1 MERKHFI
8 LNAKSILLI
17 LLLVTTGCA
26 TKSSMSA
33 DFNPDD
39 PYEKSNRKV
48 FEFNNKIDK
57 LFLRPVTDFYD
68 KATPEFAQTSITNFF
83 ANLDDI
89 RISINNLLQGNVVE
103 SMSDITRF
111 FINSIFGL
119 GGFFDVASEIG
130 LEKHSEDFGQ
140 TLGKWGAKPGPYLM
154 LPFLGPSTTR
164 DAFTF
169 VGDTALAPAL
179 SLDDNAARVGLISL
193 DLINTYSAFTGIADI
208 ESKDQY
214 AFLRDAYLERRK
226 YEINDGLSEEDLS
239 NDEDFE
245 DFLSLI
251 HI

>member
-1 MERKHFI
+1 MERNHFI

-26 TKSSMSA
+26 TTSKLSG

-119 GGFFDVASEIG
+119 GGFFDVASEMG

-140 TLGKWGAKPGPYLM
+140 TLGRWGAKPGPYLM

-226 YEINDGLSEEDLS
+226 YEVNDGLSEEELS
-239 NDEDFE
+239 QDEDFE
-245 DFLSLI
+245 DF
-251 HI
+251 

>member
-1 MERKHFI
+1 MERTHFI
-8 LNAKSILLI
+8 SNAKSILLI
-17 LLLVTTGCA
+17 LFLLITGCA
-26 TKSSMSA
+26 TTNNLSD

-39 PYEKSNRKV
+39 PYENSNRKI

-68 KATPEFAQTSITNFF
+68 RATPEFAQTSITNFF

-119 GGFFDVASEIG
+119 GGFFDVATEIG

-169 VGDTALAPAL
+169 VGDTALAPTL
-179 SLDDNAARVGLISL
+179 SLDENAARVGLISL

-226 YEINDGLSEEDLS
+226 YEVNDGLLIEELSE
-239 NDEDFE
+239 DEDFE
-245 DFLSLI
+245 DF
-251 HI
+251 

>member
-26 TKSSMSA
+26 TTSSMSA

-119 GGFFDVASEIG
+119 GGFFDVASEMG
-130 LEKHSEDFGQ
+130 LKKHSEDFGQ

-179 SLDDNAARVGLISL
+179 SLDDNAARLGLISL

-239 NDEDFE
+239 QDEDFE
-245 DFLSLI
+245 DF
-251 HI
+251 

>member
-17 LLLVTTGCA
+17 LLLITTGCA
-26 TKSSMSA
+26 TTNSMSG

-119 GGFFDVASEIG
+119 GGFFDVASEMG

-226 YEINDGLSEEDLS
+226 YEVNDGLSEEDLS

-245 DFLSLI
+245 DF
-251 HI
+251 

>member
-1 MERKHFI
+1 MERNHFI

-17 LLLVTTGCA
+17 LFLLITGCA
-26 TKSSMSA
+26 TTNNLSD

-39 PYEKSNRKV
+39 PYEKSNRKI

-68 KATPEFAQTSITNFF
+68 RATPEFAQTSITNFF

-119 GGFFDVASEIG
+119 GGFFDVATEIG

-169 VGDTALAPAL
+169 VGDTALAPTL
-179 SLDDNAARVGLISL
+179 SLEENAARVGLISL

-226 YEINDGLSEEDLS
+226 YEVNDGLLIEELSE
-239 NDEDFE
+239 DEDFE
-245 DFLSLI
+245 DF
-251 HI
+251 

>member
-1 MERKHFI
+1 MERTHFI
-8 LNAKSILLI
+8 SNAKSILLI
-17 LLLVTTGCA
+17 LFLLITGCA
-26 TKSSMSA
+26 TTNNLS
-33 DFNPDD
+33 DNFNPDD
-39 PYEKSNRKV
+39 PYEKSNRKI

-68 KATPEFAQTSITNFF
+68 RATPEFAQTSITNFF

-119 GGFFDVASEIG
+119 GGFFDVATEMG

-169 VGDTALAPAL
+169 VGDTALAPTL
-179 SLDDNAARVGLISL
+179 SLDENTARLGLISL

-226 YEINDGLSEEDLS
+226 YEVNDGLLIEELSE
-239 NDEDFE
+239 DEDFE
-245 DFLSLI
+245 DF
-251 HI
+251 

>member
-26 TKSSMSA
+26 TTNSMSD
-33 DFNPDD
+33 DFNPED

-119 GGFFDVASEIG
+119 GGFFDVASEMG

-245 DFLSLI
+245 DF
-251 HI
+251 

>member
-17 LLLVTTGCA
+17 LFLLITGCA
-26 TKSSMSA
+26 TTNNLSD

-39 PYEKSNRKV
+39 PYEKSNRKI

-68 KATPEFAQTSITNFF
+68 RATPEFAQTSITNFF

-119 GGFFDVASEIG
+119 GGFFDVATEIG

-169 VGDTALAPAL
+169 VGDTALAPTL
-179 SLDDNAARVGLISL
+179 SLDENAARVGLISL

-226 YEINDGLSEEDLS
+226 YEVNDGLLIEELSE
-239 NDEDFE
+239 DEDFE
-245 DFLSLI
+245 DF
-251 HI
+251 

>member
-26 TKSSMSA
+26 TTNSMSG

-48 FEFNNKIDK
+48 FEFNNNIDK

-169 VGDTALAPAL
+169 VGDTGLAPVL

-245 DFLSLI
+245 DF
-251 HI
+251 

>member
-26 TKSSMSA
+26 TTSSMSG

-39 PYEKSNRKV
+39 PYENSNRKV

-119 GGFFDVASEIG
+119 GGFFDVASEMG

-245 DFLSLI
+245 DF
-251 HI
+251 

>member
-1 MERKHFI
+1 MERNHFI

-26 TKSSMSA
+26 TTSKLSG

-119 GGFFDVASEIG
+119 GGFFDVASEMG
-130 LEKHSEDFGQ
+130 LEKNSEDFGQ

-245 DFLSLI
+245 DF
-251 HI
+251 

>member
-1 MERKHFI
+1 MERNHFI

-26 TKSSMSA
+26 TTSKLSG

-119 GGFFDVASEIG
+119 GGFFDVASEMG

-226 YEINDGLSEEDLS
+226 YEVNDGLSEEELS
-239 NDEDFE
+239 QDEDFE
-245 DFLSLI
+245 DF
-251 HI
+251 

>member
-1 MERKHFI
+1 MERNHFI

-26 TKSSMSA
+26 TTNSMSGG
-33 DFNPDD
+33 FNPDD

-119 GGFFDVASEIG
+119 GGFFDVASEMG

-179 SLDDNAARVGLISL
+179 SLDDNAARLGLISL

-239 NDEDFE
+239 QDEDFE
-245 DFLSLI
+245 DF
-251 HI
+251 

>member
-1 MERKHFI
+1 MERTHFI
-8 LNAKSILLI
+8 SNAKSILLI
-17 LLLVTTGCA
+17 LFLLITGCA
-26 TKSSMSA
+26 TTNNLSD

-39 PYEKSNRKV
+39 PYEKSNRKI

-68 KATPEFAQTSITNFF
+68 RATPEFAQTSITNFF

-119 GGFFDVASEIG
+119 GGFFDVATEIG

-169 VGDTALAPAL
+169 VGDTALAPTL
-179 SLDDNAARVGLISL
+179 SLDENAARVGLISL

-226 YEINDGLSEEDLS
+226 YEVNDGLLIEELSE
-239 NDEDFE
+239 DEDFE
-245 DFLSLI
+245 DF
-251 HI
+251 

>member
-1 MERKHFI
+1 MERNHFI

-26 TKSSMSA
+26 TTNTISD

-48 FEFNNKIDK
+48 FEFNNKLDK

-89 RISINNLLQGNVVE
+89 RISINNLLQGNIVE

-119 GGFFDVASEIG
+119 GGFFDVASEMG

-140 TLGKWGAKPGPYLM
+140 TLGKWGAKSGPYLM

-245 DFLSLI
+245 DF
-251 HI
+251 

>member
-1 MERKHFI
+1 M
-8 LNAKSILLI
+8 LI
-17 LLLVTTGCA
+17 TGCA
-26 TKSSMSA
+26 TTNNLSGN
-33 DFNPDD
+33 FNPDD

-68 KATPEFAQTSITNFF
+68 RATPEFAQTSITNFF

-119 GGFFDVASEIG
+119 GGFFDVATEMG

-169 VGDTALAPAL
+169 VGDTALAPTL
-179 SLDDNAARVGLISL
+179 SLEENTARVGLISL

-226 YEINDGLSEEDLS
+226 YEVNDGLLIEELS
-239 NDEDFE
+239 QDEDFE
-245 DFLSLI
+245 DF
-251 HI
+251 

>member
-1 MERKHFI
+1 MERDHFI

-17 LLLVTTGCA
+17 LFLVSSGCA
-26 TKSSMSA
+26 TTKNQSN
-33 DFNPDD
+33 DFNPED

-48 FEFNNKIDK
+48 FEFNNRIDK

-68 KATPEFAQTSITNFF
+68 SATPEFAQTSITNFF
-83 ANLDDI
+83 SNLDDI
-89 RISINNLLQGNVVE
+89 GISFNNFLQGNIVD
-103 SMSDITRF
+103 SMSDLTRF

-119 GGFFDVASEIG
+119 GGFFDVASEMG

-169 VGDTALAPAL
+169 VGDTALAPTL
-179 SLDDNAARVGLISL
+179 SLDDSEARLGLISL

-208 ESKDQY
+208 ESQDQY
-214 AFLRDAYLERRK
+214 AFLRDAYLDRRK
-226 YEINDGLSEEDLS
+226 FEVNDGLSEEDLS
-239 NDEDFE
+239 QDEDFE
-245 DFLSLI
+245 DF
-251 HI
+251 

>member
-1 MERKHFI
+1 MERTYFI
-8 LNAKSILLI
+8 SNAKSILLI
-17 LLLVTTGCA
+17 LFLLITGCA
-26 TKSSMSA
+26 TTNNLSGN
-33 DFNPDD
+33 FNPDD
-39 PYEKSNRKV
+39 PYEKTNRKV

-68 KATPEFAQTSITNFF
+68 RATPEFAQTSITNFF

-103 SMSDITRF
+103 SLSDMTRF

-119 GGFFDVASEIG
+119 GGFFDVATEMG

-169 VGDTALAPAL
+169 VGDTALAPTL
-179 SLDDNAARVGLISL
+179 SLEENTARVGLISL

-226 YEINDGLSEEDLS
+226 YEVNDGLLIEELS
-239 NDEDFE
+239 QDEDFE
-245 DFLSLI
+245 DF
-251 HI
+251 

>member
-1 MERKHFI
+1 MERNHSI

-17 LLLVTTGCA
+17 LFLVSSGCA
-26 TKSSMSA
+26 TTKNQSN
-33 DFNPDD
+33 DFNPED

-48 FEFNNKIDK
+48 FEFNSKIDK
-57 LFLRPVTDFYD
+57 LFLRPITDFYD
-68 KATPEFAQTSITNFF
+68 SATPEFAQTSITNFF
-83 ANLDDI
+83 SNLDDI
-89 RISINNLLQGNVVE
+89 GISFNNFLQGNIVD

-119 GGFFDVASEIG
+119 GGFFDVASEMG

-169 VGDTALAPAL
+169 VGDTALAPTL
-179 SLDDNAARVGLISL
+179 SLDDSEARLGLISL

-208 ESKDQY
+208 ESQDQY
-214 AFLRDAYLERRK
+214 AFLRDAYLDRRK
-226 YEINDGLSEEDLS
+226 FEVNDGLSEEDLS
-239 NDEDFE
+239 QDEDFE
-245 DFLSLI
+245 DF
-251 HI
+251 

>member
-26 TKSSMSA
+26 TTNNMSG
-33 DFNPDD
+33 DFNPED

-89 RISINNLLQGNVVE
+89 RISINNLLQGNVVD

-119 GGFFDVASEIG
+119 GGFFDVASEMG

-154 LPFLGPSTTR
+154 LPFLGPSPTR

-169 VGDTALAPAL
+169 IGDTALAPAL

-245 DFLSLI
+245 DF
-251 HI
+251 

>member
-17 LLLVTTGCA
+17 LLLVTSGCA
-26 TKSSMSA
+26 TTNNMSG
-33 DFNPDD
+33 DFNPED

-119 GGFFDVASEIG
+119 GGFFDVASEMG

-245 DFLSLI
+245 DF
-251 HI
+251 

>member
-1 MERKHFI
+1 MERNHFI

-17 LLLVTTGCA
+17 LFLVSSGCA
-26 TKSSMSA
+26 TTKNQSNN
-33 DFNPDD
+33 FNPED

-48 FEFNNKIDK
+48 FEFNSKIDK

-68 KATPEFAQTSITNFF
+68 SATPEFAQTSITNFF
-83 ANLDDI
+83 SNLDDI
-89 RISINNLLQGNVVE
+89 GISFNNFLQGNIVD
-103 SMSDITRF
+103 SMSDLTRF

-119 GGFFDVASEIG
+119 GGFFDVASEMG

-169 VGDTALAPAL
+169 VGDTALAPTL
-179 SLDDNAARVGLISL
+179 SLDDSEARLGLISL

-208 ESKDQY
+208 ESQDQY
-214 AFLRDAYLERRK
+214 AFLRDAYLDRRK
-226 YEINDGLSEEDLS
+226 FEVNDGLSEEDLS
-239 NDEDFE
+239 QDEDFE
-245 DFLSLI
+245 DF
-251 HI
+251 

>member
-119 GGFFDVASEIG
+119 GGFFDVASEMG
-130 LEKHSEDFGQ
+130 LEKHSEDLGQ

-245 DFLSLI
+245 DF
-251 HI
+251 

>member
-1 MERKHFI
+1 MERNHFI

-17 LLLVTTGCA
+17 LFLVSSGCA
-26 TKSSMSA
+26 TTKNQSNN
-33 DFNPDD
+33 FNPED

-48 FEFNNKIDK
+48 FEFNSKIDK

-68 KATPEFAQTSITNFF
+68 SATPEFAQTSITNFF
-83 ANLDDI
+83 SNLDDI
-89 RISINNLLQGNVVE
+89 GISFNNFLQGNIVD
-103 SMSDITRF
+103 SMSDLTRF

-169 VGDTALAPAL
+169 VGDTALAPTL
-179 SLDDNAARVGLISL
+179 SLDDSEARLGLISL

-208 ESKDQY
+208 ESRDQY
-214 AFLRDAYLERRK
+214 AFLRDAYLDRRK
-226 YEINDGLSEEDLS
+226 FEVNDGLSEEDLS
-239 NDEDFE
+239 QDEDFE
-245 DFLSLI
+245 DF
-251 HI
+251 

>member
-1 MERKHFI
+1 MERNHSI

-17 LLLVTTGCA
+17 LFLVSSGCA
-26 TKSSMSA
+26 TTKNQSN
-33 DFNPDD
+33 DFNPED

-48 FEFNNKIDK
+48 FEFNSKIDN
-57 LFLRPVTDFYD
+57 LFLRPITDFYD
-68 KATPEFAQTSITNFF
+68 SATPEFAQTSITNFF
-83 ANLDDI
+83 SNLDDI
-89 RISINNLLQGNVVE
+89 GISFNNFLQGNIVD

-119 GGFFDVASEIG
+119 GGFFDVASEMG

-169 VGDTALAPAL
+169 VGDTALAPTL
-179 SLDDNAARVGLISL
+179 SLDDSEARLGLISL

-208 ESKDQY
+208 ESQDQY
-214 AFLRDAYLERRK
+214 AFLRDAYLDRRK
-226 YEINDGLSEEDLS
+226 FEVNDGLSEEDLS
-239 NDEDFE
+239 QDEDFE
-245 DFLSLI
+245 DF
-251 HI
+251 

>member
-1 MERKHFI
+1 MERNHFI

-17 LLLVTTGCA
+17 LFLVSSGCA
-26 TKSSMSA
+26 TTKNQSNN
-33 DFNPDD
+33 FNPED

-48 FEFNNKIDK
+48 FEFNSKIDK

-68 KATPEFAQTSITNFF
+68 SATPEFAQTSITNFF
-83 ANLDDI
+83 SNLDDI
-89 RISINNLLQGNVVE
+89 GISFNNFLQGNIVD
-103 SMSDITRF
+103 SMSDLTRF

-169 VGDTALAPAL
+169 VGDTALAPTL
-179 SLDDNAARVGLISL
+179 SLDDSEARLGLISL

-208 ESKDQY
+208 ESQDQY
-214 AFLRDAYLERRK
+214 AFLRDAYLDRRK
-226 YEINDGLSEEDLS
+226 FEVNDGLSEEDLS
-239 NDEDFE
+239 QDEDFE
-245 DFLSLI
+245 DF
-251 HI
+251 

>member
-1 MERKHFI
+1 MERNHFI

-17 LLLVTTGCA
+17 LFLVSSGCA
-26 TKSSMSA
+26 TTKNHSN
-33 DFNPDD
+33 DFNPED

-48 FEFNNKIDK
+48 FEFNNRIDK

-68 KATPEFAQTSITNFF
+68 SATPEFAQTSITNFF
-83 ANLDDI
+83 SNLDDI
-89 RISINNLLQGNVVE
+89 GISFNNLLQGNIVN

-119 GGFFDVASEIG
+119 GGFFDVASEMG

-169 VGDTALAPAL
+169 VGDTALAPTL
-179 SLDDNAARVGLISL
+179 SLDHSEARLGLISL

-208 ESKDQY
+208 ESQDQY
-214 AFLRDAYLERRK
+214 AFLRDAYLDRRK
-226 YEINDGLSEEDLS
+226 FEVNDGLSVEDLS
-239 NDEDFE
+239 QDEDFE
-245 DFLSLI
+245 DF
-251 HI
+251 

>member
-1 MERKHFI
+1 MERIYFI
-8 LNAKSILLI
+8 SNAKSILLI
-17 LLLVTTGCA
+17 LFLLITGCA
-26 TKSSMSA
+26 TTNNLSGN
-33 DFNPDD
+33 FNPDD

-68 KATPEFAQTSITNFF
+68 RATPEFAQTSITNFF

-119 GGFFDVASEIG
+119 GGFFDVATEMG

-169 VGDTALAPAL
+169 VGDTALAPTL
-179 SLDDNAARVGLISL
+179 SLEENTARVGLISL

-226 YEINDGLSEEDLS
+226 DEVNDGLLIEELS
-239 NDEDFE
+239 QDEDFE
-245 DFLSLI
+245 DF
-251 HI
+251 

>member
-1 MERKHFI
+1 MKKSHFI

-17 LLLVTTGCA
+17 LLLSITGCA
-26 TKSSMSA
+26 TTKNFS
-33 DFNPDD
+33 DNFNPDD

-48 FEFNNKIDK
+48 FEFNNKVDK
-57 LFLRPVTDFYD
+57 LFLRPITDLYD
-68 KATPEFAQTSITNFF
+68 RATPEFAQTSITNFF

-89 RISINNLLQGNVVE
+89 SISINNLLQGNVVE

-111 FINSIFGL
+111 FINTIFGL
-119 GGFFDVASEIG
+119 GGFFDVASEMG

-140 TLGKWGAKPGPYLM
+140 TLGKWGAEPGPYLM

-169 VGDTALAPAL
+169 VGDISLAPTL
-179 SLDDNAARVGLISL
+179 SLDDNGSRLGMISL

-208 ESKDQY
+208 ESQDQY

-226 YEINDGLSEEDLS
+226 YEVNDGLSEEDLS
-239 NDEDFE
+239 QDEDFE
-245 DFLSLI
+245 DF
-251 HI
+251 

>member
-1 MERKHFI
+1 MARIYFI
-8 LNAKSILLI
+8 SNAKSILLI
-17 LLLVTTGCA
+17 LFLLITGCA
-26 TKSSMSA
+26 TTNNLPGN
-33 DFNPDD
+33 FNPDD

-68 KATPEFAQTSITNFF
+68 RTTPEFAQTSITNFF

-119 GGFFDVASEIG
+119 GGFFDVATEMG

-169 VGDTALAPAL
+169 VGDTALAPTL
-179 SLDDNAARVGLISL
+179 SLDENTARVGLISL

-214 AFLRDAYLERRK
+214 AFLRDAYLERRE

-245 DFLSLI
+245 DF
-251 HI
+251 

>member
-17 LLLVTTGCA
+17 LFLVTTGCA
-26 TKSSMSA
+26 TTNGMSG

-119 GGFFDVASEIG
+119 GGFFDVASEMG

-193 DLINTYSAFTGIADI
+193 DLINSYSALRGIAER
-208 ESKDQY
+208 ESSDQEG
-214 AFLRDAYLERRK
+214 FLREA
-226 YEINDGLSEEDLS
+226 G
-239 NDEDFE
+239 
-245 DFLSLI
+245 
-251 HI
+251 

>member
-1 MERKHFI
+1 MERAYFI
-8 LNAKSILLI
+8 SNAKSILLI
-17 LLLVTTGCA
+17 LFLSITGCA
-26 TKSSMSA
+26 TTNNLSCN
-33 DFNPDD
+33 FNPDD

-68 KATPEFAQTSITNFF
+68 RATPEFAQTSITNFF

-119 GGFFDVASEIG
+119 GGFFDVATEMG

-169 VGDTALAPAL
+169 VGDTALAPTL
-179 SLDDNAARVGLISL
+179 SLEENTARVGLISL

-226 YEINDGLSEEDLS
+226 YEVNDGLLIEELS
-239 NDEDFE
+239 QDEDFE
-245 DFLSLI
+245 DF
-251 HI
+251 

>member
-1 MERKHFI
+1 MERNHFI

-26 TKSSMSA
+26 TTSKLSG

-89 RISINNLLQGNVVE
+89 RISINNLLQGNVVD

-119 GGFFDVASEIG
+119 GGFFDVASEMG

-140 TLGKWGAKPGPYLM
+140 TLGKWGAKSGPYLM

-226 YEINDGLSEEDLS
+226 YEINDGLSEEELS
-239 NDEDFE
+239 QDEDFE
-245 DFLSLI
+245 DF
-251 HI
+251 